1 MNDAS
6 TPPAFSLELAL
17 VVGLP
22 VLTLVAGALTLAL
35 AFGQGFT
42 PMAPATPATPA
53 PAPTALHGG

>member
-1 MNDAS
+1 MNAP
-6 TPPAFSLELAL
+6 TPRAFSLELLL

-42 PMAPATPATPA
+42 PAQAA
-53 PAPTALHGG
+53 APTALHGS